1 MLVHSGMLV
10 IFLSLMIGIMLV
22 VVVVV
27 VVVVVNMHVLV
38 YSGVLVLLHV
48 LLLACVLVHVLAEV
62 LVGVAVLVRLLA
74 GGVACIL
81 TRLSFSRCLLYCSQH
96 SRVEQFLQ
104 LDRAE
109 GGWVHPGVA
118 FNGGEKEPAADG
130 QGNNWK
136 SDNGN
141 GHIENV

>member
-10 IFLSLMIGIMLV
+10 ILLSLMIGIMLV

-96 SRVEQFLQ
+96 SSVEQFLQ

-109 GGWVHPGVA
+109 GGWVHLGVA
-118 FNGGEKEPAADG
+118 FNGGDDEPEAD
-130 QGNNWK
+130 GNNWK
-136 SDNGN
+136 SENGN